1 MTKGKILGD
10 IHQIDKDVEL
20 CRTTNERISNQA
32 AQLLIEN
39 QIPFTRGWIKVP
51 FFLREKYRG
60 AHQIYVIRTT
70 RNRYGQARRT
80 IDQLDTSFRRRLILS
95 NYRSVRTPSSC
106 TVCAISFSNSARNFF
121 STSRI
126 GHSRYSGSTAA
137 CGATSNNFS
146 PVKCSNS

>member
-51 FFLREKYRG
+51 FFLREKYYHLYK
-60 AHQIYVIRTT
+60 ANNLHEHVKLQ
-70 RNRYGQARRT
+70 Q
-80 IDQLDTSFRRRLILS
+80 
-95 NYRSVRTPSSC
+95 NY
-106 TVCAISFSNSARNFF
+106 
-121 STSRI
+121 
-126 GHSRYSGSTAA
+126 
-137 CGATSNNFS
+137 
-146 PVKCSNS
+146 

>member
-51 FFLREKYRG
+51 FFFGKIPRCTSDLCDPHEPQPLRAGKTHHRPAG
-60 AHQIYVIRTT
+60 HFFPAQTDLKQLLIRTHAMFLHCL
-70 RNRYGQARRT
+70 RHQFLK
-80 IDQLDTSFRRRLILS
+80 QCQKL
-95 NYRSVRTPSSC
+95 
-106 TVCAISFSNSARNFF
+106 F